1 MIYENYCKACDEIR
15 KKNDEYL
22 TLFEQ
27 DLVSEGLKESTIRRH
42 LSNVDFYINNYLLY
56 EEPLTMEY
64 GTGQIDSFLG
74 SFFIRKCMWS
84 TPGNIKSTAA
94 SIKKFY
100 KHMLNRGIVKKE
112 DYEFLCSEI
121 KTGMEIWQADC
132 AAYNDPDEPNPFVFF
147 F

>member
-22 TLFEQ
+22 ALFEQ

-42 LSNVDFYINNYLLY
+42 LSNIDFYINNYLLH
-56 EEPLTMEY
+56 EEPCTMEY
-64 GTGQIDSFLG
+64 GTGLIDSFLG
-74 SFFIRKCMWS
+74 DFFIRKCMWS

-100 KHMLNRGIVKKE
+100 KYMLNRGIVKKE

-121 KTGMEIWQADC
+121 KSRMEIWQADC
-132 AAYNDPDEPNPFVFF
+132 AAYNDPDEPNPFAFF